1 MRLSVVDTE
10 LCVGCQCCMFA
21 CSRRSGKG
29 GLGASAITVRSMGG
43 MEHGF
48 KVIVCRACD
57 DPPCARAC
65 PTAALTPKAGGGVR
79 LNPNKCIG
87 CGRCAQACVLGAVQW
102 DDESNKPVICVQC
115 GYCVDFCPH
124 GVLALEDN

>member
-21 CSRRSGKG
+21 CARRSGKG

-65 PTAALTPKAGGGVR
+65 PTEALTPKPGGGVR
-79 LNPNKCIG
+79 LDPNKCIG

-102 DDESNKPVICVQC
+102 DNESNKPVICVQC

-124 GVLALEDN
+124 GVLAMEDN